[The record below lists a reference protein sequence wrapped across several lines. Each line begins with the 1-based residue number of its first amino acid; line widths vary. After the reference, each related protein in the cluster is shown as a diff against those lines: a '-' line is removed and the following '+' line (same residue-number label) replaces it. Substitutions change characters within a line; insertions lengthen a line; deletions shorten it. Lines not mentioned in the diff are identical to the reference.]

1 MIAIATE
8 FSNLFHPSEMNPFPI
23 FPILRAGF
31 VFVALAAT
39 YASGQEG
46 EKETSPKKE
55 IKMRGLRFPSKG
67 DEEKKEAVVDE
78 APPKLPEGA
87 LAVGVV
93 KGQSKLPP
101 ELAKIAQRGASAVAE
116 MKWVKAREAFLEL
129 VEKAPDN
136 ALAYANLGVAEQQL
150 GNLLA
155 AEGNLNRSVQ
165 INPSIAQN
173 WQTLGLVQ
181 YERGDIVLAISSL
194 VRAVHEDP
202 ADARSRVYL
211 AAVMRDYGWR
221 EAALTELERAAQT
234 DPELV
239 DAQFNLAVAYL
250 EESPPRVELA
260 RRHYYA
266 ALDLGAEAS
275 PEIEAILTAS
285 PE

>member
-1 MIAIATE
+1 MTHFSVVLFFRVGIASI
-8 FSNLFHPSEMNPFPI
+8 
-23 FPILRAGF
+23 
-31 VFVALAAT
+31 VLAAT
-39 YASGQEG
+39 GATAQEADR
-46 EKETSPKKE
+46 EDDQKRE
-55 IKMRGLRFPSKG
+55 IRMRGLRFPSKS
-67 DEEKKEAVVDE
+67 DEKGNEAE
-78 APPKLPEGA
+78 TAAARSELPEGA

-101 ELAKIAQRGASAVAE
+101 ELAEIAQRGASAVAE

-155 AEGNLNRSVQ
+155 AEGNLIRSVQ
-165 INPSIAQN
+165 INPFIAQN

-202 ADARSRVYL
+202 SDARSRVYL

-221 EAALTELERAAQT
+221 QAAVTELERAVQT

-239 DAQFNLAVAYL
+239 DAQFNLAVAYI
-250 EESPPRVELA
+250 EEDPPRLELA

-266 ALDLGAEAS
+266 ALDLGAKAS
-275 PEIEAILTAS
+275 PEIETILSAS